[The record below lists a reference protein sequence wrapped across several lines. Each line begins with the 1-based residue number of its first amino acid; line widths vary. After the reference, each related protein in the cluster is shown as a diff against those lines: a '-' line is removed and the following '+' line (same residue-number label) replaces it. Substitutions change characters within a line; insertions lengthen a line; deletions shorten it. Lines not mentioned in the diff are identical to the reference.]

1 MESTRDLVRPR
12 HRTRMPRQIWLKLGA
27 AAFAVGVVTAAIG
40 LRAGSAQHGM
50 PQPGAGAPPP
60 HMLAEMCASAFE
72 KNIGGG
78 RGFGMAF
85 VADQQGYPGP
95 LHVLELKDRL
105 TLTPEQE
112 TRAQTLLA
120 AMFTESRPTNERLL
134 EAERKLGGLFSEGR
148 PDEASIRAAVA
159 EVERA
164 RGDVRLAHLMFH
176 LKTRDL
182 LTDEQRRLYHEARWG
197 GHRPMGPHGGSS
209 PGAGSPMK

>member
-1 MESTRDLVRPR
+1 
-12 HRTRMPRQIWLKLGA
+12 MPTQIWLKLA
-27 AAFAVGVVTAAIG
+27 AAALTVGVITSGVG
-40 LRAGSAQHGM
+40 LRAGWAQHGM
-50 PQPGAGAPPP
+50 PPPGAGGPPP

-72 KNIGGG
+72 KNIGEG

-105 TLTPEQE
+105 KLTPEQE
-112 TRAQTLLA
+112 ARAQALLA
-120 AMFTESRPTNERLL
+120 AMFAESRPKSERLL
-134 EAERKLGGLFSEGR
+134 EAERKLGSVFTEGKA
-148 PDEASIRAAVA
+148 DEASIRAAVA

-164 RGDVRLAHLMFH
+164 RSDVRLVHLMFH

-182 LTDEQRRLYHEARWG
+182 LTDEQRRLYHEARWS
-197 GHRPMGPHGGSS
+197 GHRPMGPHGGGS